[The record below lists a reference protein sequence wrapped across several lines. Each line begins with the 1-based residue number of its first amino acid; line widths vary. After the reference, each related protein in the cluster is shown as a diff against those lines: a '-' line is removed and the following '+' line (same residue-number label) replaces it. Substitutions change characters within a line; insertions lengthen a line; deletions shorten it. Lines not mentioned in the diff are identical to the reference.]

1 MPAMKWLSLRLQLKL
16 IWFIICLIAMRTYIF
31 ALVLTSETGKDEAKA
46 KKLVES
52 LVTESGGKVTDSK
65 ILGSREL
72 AYKIKGAN
80 SGWYGFFTVEMPEDK
95 VKSLGNKAKVSEQ
108 VLRHLLLAKQG

>member
-1 MPAMKWLSLRLQLKL
+1 MQLKI
-16 IWFIICLIAMRTYIF
+16 IWFIIQNVRMRTYIF

-72 AYKIKGAN
+72 AYKIKGAS
-80 SGWYGFFTVEMPEDK
+80 SGWYGFFTVEVPEDK
-95 VKSLGNKAKVSEQ
+95 VKSLGNKAKLSDQ
-108 VLRHLLLAKQG
+108 VLRHLLLAQKG

>member
-1 MPAMKWLSLRLQLKL
+1 MK
-16 IWFIICLIAMRTYIF
+16 AMRTYIF

-52 LVTESGGKVTDSK
+52 LVADASGKVVETK
-65 ILGSREL
+65 VLGLKEL
-72 AYKIKGAN
+72 AYKIKGATL
-80 SGWYGFFTVEMPEDK
+80 GWYGFFTVELPEDK
-95 VKSLGNKAKVSEQ
+95 VKGLNTKAKLNEQ